1 MVPSQAE
8 QFVVQYMFLLICDHF
23 GRHQDTLYLVLMC
36 VQTLPCYSV
45 TRDQYIVYQMFC
57 DVLSVQEFSLMASR
71 FLVLLTDSF
80 MGRGTELVKPSL
92 PELPQAVP
100 NDHDPLRKDLPEHL
114 RV

>member
-1 MVPSQAE
+1 
-8 QFVVQYMFLLICDHF
+8 MFLLICDHF
-23 GRHQDTLYLVLMC
+23 GRCQDTLYLVLMC

-45 TRDQYIVYQMFC
+45 THDKYIVYQMFC

-80 MGRGTELVKPSL
+80 MGRGTEPSL
-92 PELPQAVP
+92 PELPQVVP
-100 NDHDPLRKDLPEHL
+100 NDPVRKDLPEHL